1 MLDYFLPALIATSEQ
16 QVLASL
22 AMSVNS
28 GETADAL
35 AQAPHH
41 FELWE
46 LGTIDDQGNIT
57 PTRKLITDASSLVRD
72 GVRHRSSRDT
82 TTARDE
88 GKRGSQAGASP
99 GHAAAGSRNPEDPTQ
114 AAHQTPPA
122 TATGHRGGF
131 DQARG

>member
-1 MLDYFLPALIATSEQ
+1 MLDYFLPALIASSEK
-16 QVLASL
+16 QVMASL

-35 AQAPHH
+35 TQAPHH

-46 LGTIDDQGNIT
+46 LGTIDDEGNVT

-82 TTARDE
+82 TTAGNESQRH
-88 GKRGSQAGASP
+88 SQAGGP
-99 GHAAAGSRNPEDPTQ
+99 HGHNAANGRNPQGPAH
-114 AAHQTPPA
+114 AAHQAPA
-122 TATGHRGGF
+122 AAPTGHRSGFEQAGG
-131 DQARG
+131 